1 MVLIAQI
8 SDLHLRP
15 RGLTALG
22 RVETNTLARRAVDRL
37 LALPQRPDAVIVSGD
52 VAEAG
57 DPREYEMA
65 LEILGRLPMPVHVIP
80 GNHDDRAAMAAA
92 LVAPGWVA
100 ATADGGLQFDAEV
113 GPVRLLGLDSL
124 VPGAG
129 HGELGAARLAWL
141 EARLAEAPERPT
153 LVAIHHPPR
162 RTGLPMDPIGL
173 TDDDAF
179 AAVIARHPQVALIV
193 AGHVH
198 RPIVMGFAGTVCITA
213 PGVAH
218 QLEVDFAPDAPAL
231 YNLEPPGFMLH
242 LWNAAG
248 GFASHVMQVERAEGP
263 FDFRIAEGAS
273 WPGY

>member
-52 VAEAG
+52 VAETG

-65 LEILGRLPMPVHVIP
+65 LEILGRLPMPVYAIP
-80 GNHDDRAAMAAA
+80 GNHDARGEMTAA
-92 LVAPGWVA
+92 LSAPGYVH
-100 ATADGGLQFDAEV
+100 ATADGSLMFDAEV

-124 VPGAG
+124 VEGAG
-129 HGELGAARLAWL
+129 HGELGPARLAWL
-141 EARLAEAPERPT
+141 EARLAEAPGRPT

-162 RTGLPMDPIGL
+162 TTGLPMDPIGL
-173 TDDDAF
+173 VDDAAF
-179 AAVIARHPQVALIV
+179 AAVIARHPQVALVV

-198 RPIVMGFAGTVCITA
+198 RPIVMGFAGTTCVTA
-213 PGVAH
+213 PSVAH
-218 QLEVDFAPDAPAL
+218 QLEVDFAPAAPAL
-231 YNLEPPGFMLH
+231 YNFEPPGFLIH
-242 LWNAAG
+242 LWSERG
-248 GFASHVMQVERAEGP
+248 GFATHVMQVERAAGP
-263 FDFRIAEGAS
+263 FDFRVAEGAS